1 MLRTVS
7 EKRTEGRTARLLCVV
22 MPSPQPAIRPGRPG
36 DLAAVTVL
44 LKGARLPTEDLT
56 TAPDLHLWVLEVEGD
71 VVGAIGIERFG
82 ASALLRSLVI
92 APAYQR
98 RGLGNRLVAQ
108 LEQDVQDKG
117 VGQLILLTETA
128 ESFFRRNG
136 YEVIDRRSVPEEVTQ
151 SAEFRSLCPA
161 SAVCMAK
168 ALNQPISRRKSDVRA
183 SV

>member
-1 MLRTVS
+1 MLSLR
-7 EKRTEGRTARLLCVV
+7 
-22 MPSPQPAIRPGRPG
+22 PANRSGQSA
-36 DLAAVTVL
+36 DLAAVTAL
-44 LKGARLPTEDLT
+44 LKSEGLPTDDLA
-56 TAPDLHLWVLEVEGD
+56 TASDLHLWVLEIKGD